1 MKKLLFAIF
10 IGLTS
15 APSIF
20 AQEIT
25 GSAHDMNQFLS
36 RNLKYPAEA
45 RMNYLEGT
53 VILQAS
59 FDAQGFPLSSAIIS
73 GDEVLGEEVTRAF
86 LALVENWKP
95 EYLGDRAK
103 SDSYLMSFQFKYS
116 KNKSTSTRL
125 HQMIPIEEHTQLMQ
139 SPEKRIS
146 GRIEANPYDS
156 NLYLERAELYES
168 LNLPVLAKKDL
179 MLAEY
184 FKQKMLAEFVII
196 VYPEVHK
203 SLTSLD

>member
-1 MKKLLFAIF
+1 MKSLLFAIF
-10 IGLTS
+10 FGFFSVTS
-15 APSIF
+15 VF
-20 AQEIT
+20 AQEVAGT
-25 GSAHDMNQFLS
+25 AHEMNKFLS

-45 RMNYLEGT
+45 RMNNLEGT
-53 VILQAS
+53 VILQAT
-59 FDAQGFPLSSAIIS
+59 FDEQGFPISTSIIS

-86 LALVENWKP
+86 LALKENWKP
-95 EYLGDRAK
+95 EYLGDRIK
-103 SDSYLMSFQFKYS
+103 NDSYLMSFQFKYS

-125 HQMIPIEEHTQLMQ
+125 NQMIPIEEHTELMQ
-139 SPEKRIS
+139 SPEKRVS

-156 NLYLERAELYES
+156 NLYLERAELYET

-179 MLAEY
+179 MLADY
-184 FKQKMLAEFVII
+184 FKQRMLAEFVII

>member
-1 MKKLLFAIF
+1 
-10 IGLTS
+10 
-15 APSIF
+15 
-20 AQEIT
+20 
-25 GSAHDMNQFLS
+25 
-36 RNLKYPAEA
+36 
-45 RMNYLEGT
+45 
-53 VILQAS
+53 
-59 FDAQGFPLSSAIIS
+59 
-73 GDEVLGEEVTRAF
+73 
-86 LALVENWKP
+86 
-95 EYLGDRAK
+95 
-103 SDSYLMSFQFKYS
+103 
-116 KNKSTSTRL
+116 
-125 HQMIPIEEHTQLMQ
+125 MQ